1 MRPARASLRSVSI
14 TDCAWN
20 ESRPEVGSSRKTSGG
35 SFNNSTP
42 MLTRLRSPPDTPRTR
57 WLPTRVSAHATR
69 PSSEMISSTRR
80 ARASSDVDGG
90 SRRRAANAKVSRT
103 VERAKSASSCSTYAE
118 IIGIFPSHGTPLTS
132 TEPWSLALRVIGTRP
147 ASVLRSDV
155 LPLPLGPMIA
165 RRLAASSEPETSER
179 ISFVCFFCLIVYV
192 TLRHESSAA
201 GFERCSATTV
211 GFSTAT
217 AVSTTTVGGSTGTA
231 VIVRCLPPFE

>member
-1 MRPARASLRSVSI
+1 MARQLDADVDALALAARHAADALVADEGVGARDEAELRDDLV
-14 TDCAWN
+14 DA
-20 ESRPEVGSSRKTSGG
+20 
-35 SFNNSTP
+35 
-42 MLTRLRSPPDTPRTR
+42 
-57 WLPTRVSAHATR
+57 
-69 PSSEMISSTRR
+69 R

-90 SRRRAANAKVSRT
+90 SRGRAANAKVSRT
-103 VERAKSASSCSTYAE
+103 VESAKSASSCSTYAE
-118 IIGIFPSHGTPLTS
+118 IMGIFPSHGTPLTS

-211 GFSTAT
+211 GFSTA
-217 AVSTTTVGGSTGTA
+217 AASPRTTVGLGGHGGHREVLAA
-231 VIVRCLPPFE
+231 VRVGRLGQVDGGHGF